1 MILLFVG
8 MVLAGDVPVPGSR
21 WLLRG
26 EGWPVEEAVALG
38 ELAALPGAP
47 WAELPLEFWVVADT
61 GDPDHSLAHLHG
73 RRMELVVGADP
84 LHSRSARIHALAH
97 AVDRSEGWSRR
108 RAFRSISGWGR
119 SFLEQGA
126 VERDPLAWARPLG
139 SRSPAEDFATMAELF
154 WTPSAEAGDLHPR
167 CRMPSK
173 WRFWAEI
180 AGVDPAADHPCAS
193 LEAVGLDPEQVVA
206 VDLVY
211 IVATGAAASLAGH
224 MAVALHFAEEE
235 GAPPRAEA
243 WSMVAEV
250 GDTAEGSL
258 AYAYKGVTGGFPSV
272 IQVLPLE
279 GLVLDYTEEQ
289 DREVRFYRLNLGP
302 AEKAALLRRL
312 DELRLAWDRPYLF
325 FNHNCVRLPFEVAE
339 AAWPGALPQVKPMPP
354 DVLLAAL
361 ARQGR
366 IAELPLGRVQLAAVG
381 SRAIAAATL
390 VQQASLGPELR
401 ALRRDFDAKKEE
413 DRGEAYRRFG
423 EVARGMPEEE
433 RVRALQVLHWQGV
446 VEAARGRRQSVKA
459 AQAGLRLGLVGA
471 RNGGWPTAE
480 ESGDAELLAL
490 LERDR
495 SAASSSTPFR
505 PVTVFV
511 ELHREG
517 SEVWWGPG
525 VETALYDARI
535 GPGRRFSL
543 SDNVAVSVLK
553 LRLLVDPTLEHSL
566 SSGELLHLALRPA
579 GSGWLH
585 GGLDLHLLEGG
596 WERGRP
602 EGLRGDVAR
611 AELSL
616 GPPPGV
622 ELLRDARVGIG
633 LAAGVGPVGGHLE
646 PMLRVPL
653 SLELALGSG
662 VQQRTAVSLRVA
674 LWPGYKPA
682 GGLWLGGAGEGGGR
696 DGAGPVLGGLL
707 VGGGDGRAVPGGG
720 GSTDNVVR
728 WDSDGAILR
737 GGASIRGAVSSLTI
751 PDYAPKVVI
760 TRARG
765 RG

>member
-1 MILLFVG
+1 MA
-8 MVLAGDVPVPGSR
+8 LAQDVPVPGSR
-21 WLLRG
+21 WLQRG
-26 EGWPVEEAVALG
+26 AGWPVEETALLA

-47 WAELPLEFWVVADT
+47 WAQVSLELWVVEDT
-61 GDPDHSLAHLHG
+61 GDPDHPLARLRG

-84 LHSRSARIHALAH
+84 LLSRAARIHALAH
-97 AVDRSEGWSRR
+97 AADRRGGWSRR
-108 RAFRSISGWGR
+108 RDFRSISGWGR

-139 SRSPAEDFATMAELF
+139 SRSPGEDFATMAELF
-154 WTPSAEAGDLHPR
+154 WTPSEERGDLHPR

-173 WRFWAEI
+173 WRFLAEV
-180 AGVDPAADHPCAS
+180 AGVDPASDHPCAS

-206 VDLVY
+206 VDLIY

-235 GAPPRAEA
+235 GSPPRAEA
-243 WSMVAEV
+243 WSMVAEI

-279 GLVLDYTEEQ
+279 GMVLDYTEEQ
-289 DREVRFYRLNLGP
+289 DREVRFYRLDLEP

-339 AAWPGALPQVKPMPP
+339 AVWPGELPRVKPMPP

-366 IAELPLGRVQLAAVG
+366 IAEQPPGRVQLSAVG

-390 VQQASLGPELR
+390 VQQAPLRPELQEI
-401 ALRRDFDAKKEE
+401 RRDFRAKEE
-413 DRGEAYRRFG
+413 EERGDAYRRFG
-423 EVARGMPEEE
+423 EVARSLSEEE
-433 RVRALQVLHWQGV
+433 RVQALQVLHWQGV
-446 VEAARGRRQSVKA
+446 VEAARGRKQSVKT
-459 AQAGLRLGLVGA
+459 AQAGLRYGLVTA
-471 RNGGWPTAE
+471 RNGGWPSAE

-505 PVTVFV
+505 PVTAFV

-517 SEVWWGPG
+517 SEAWWGPG

-543 SDNVAVSVLK
+543 SDNLAVSVLK
-553 LRLLVDPTLEHSL
+553 LRVVLDPTLEHSL

-585 GGLDLHLLEGG
+585 GGLDLHLLEGS
-596 WERGRP
+596 WERGTP
-602 EGLRGDVAR
+602 DGLRGDVAR

-633 LAAGVGPVGGHLE
+633 LAAGVGPVGGRLE

-662 VQQRTAVSLRVA
+662 VQQRTAVSLRFA
-674 LWPGYKPA
+674 LWPGYSLSGGFGWEEQVRLEA
-682 GGLWLGGAGEGGGR
+682 GMELGRFWEASWSVVGTGE
-696 DGAGPVLGGLL
+696 V
-707 VGGGDGRAVPGGG
+707 
-720 GSTDNVVR
+720 
-728 WDSDGAILR
+728 LR
-737 GGASIRGAVSSLTI
+737 GGWQQNQRTTLSVGIRMER
-751 PDYAPKVVI
+751 Y
-760 TRARG
+760 
-765 RG
+765 